1 MNNMNNNNNVKVNID
16 KNKVRK
22 QKTKRR
28 RPIHIIFKKVGSFFK
43 REVNLYFEFSLSVK
57 KSELNKSNTLKEVRK

>member
-1 MNNMNNNNNVKVNID
+1 MTHLNDDIQINRGFEFLL
-16 KNKVRK
+16 RK

-28 RPIHIIFKKVGSFFK
+28 RPIHIIFKKVGAFFK

>member
-1 MNNMNNNNNVKVNID
+1 MTHLNDDIQINRGFEFLL
-16 KNKVRK
+16 RK